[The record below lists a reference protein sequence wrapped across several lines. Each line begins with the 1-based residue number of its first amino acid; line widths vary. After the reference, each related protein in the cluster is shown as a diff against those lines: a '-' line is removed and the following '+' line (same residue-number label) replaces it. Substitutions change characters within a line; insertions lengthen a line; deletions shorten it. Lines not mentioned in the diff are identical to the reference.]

1 MAKCSVCGKGPM
13 FGHNDTFSK
22 KKTNRQFNINVTR
35 RAVRVDGHKR
45 RMYVCNT
52 CLKTMSRAA

>member
-1 MAKCSVCGKGPM
+1 MAKCNICGKGPM

-22 KKTNRQFNINVTR
+22 KKTNRMFHVNVTK
-35 RAVRVDGHKR
+35 RAVVVNGQKR

-52 CLKTMSRAA
+52 CLKTMSRSM